1 MITQGRRVDAH
12 GGADQVTIQYGGLLV
27 VAVAAFLAPLA
38 ARLVPRRLVPSVVL
52 EVLAGIVVGPQVLGL
67 VRAEGAAE
75 VLYLL
80 GLGFLL
86 FLAGQ
91 DVRPERFRGPTF
103 RLAGTA
109 FLVSAVLAVPVA
121 FGLHAIAPGADV
133 RLLALCLVASTLG
146 VLVPVLR
153 DAEEITTEFGQLL
166 VIAGSVGEFGSL
178 LLLTILFSA
187 QPESTLVQ
195 VLYVLAMGA
204 AALVL
209 ALVLKKLW
217 RTPVMARAFRSE

>member
-1 MITQGRRVDAH
+1 M
-12 GGADQVTIQYGGLLV
+12 TIQYGGLLV
-27 VAVAAFLAPLA
+27 VAVAAFVAPLI
-38 ARLVPRRLVPSVVL
+38 ARLVPRRLVPPVVL

-109 FLVSAVLAVPVA
+109 FLVSAGAGRPGRLRAARDRARRGRAAAGAVP
-121 FGLHAIAPGADV
+121 GGQHARGPGPGPA
-133 RLLALCLVASTLG
+133 
-146 VLVPVLR
+146 
-153 DAEEITTEFGQLL
+153 
-166 VIAGSVGEFGSL
+166 
-178 LLLTILFSA
+178 
-187 QPESTLVQ
+187 
-195 VLYVLAMGA
+195 
-204 AALVL
+204 
-209 ALVLKKLW
+209 
-217 RTPVMARAFRSE
+217 